1 MSSLA
6 QKGLG
11 PEGGIVGERFR
22 MAFLVIYESPQPM
35 EGAVTLGTHV
45 GFEPRVGASVN
56 TEVPTVA
63 EGLVTELTLE
73 SFSWVWVLS

>member
-11 PEGGIVGERFR
+11 PEGGIVSERFR
-22 MAFLVIYESPQPM
+22 MAFLVIYESRQPM
-35 EGAVTLGTHV
+35 EDSVTLGTHV

-56 TEVPTVA
+56 TAVPTVA

-73 SFSWVWVLS
+73 SFSWVRVLS